1 MAPRGG
7 RRAERRARRHA
18 ARLPG
23 HARAPNPNPNP
34 NPNRNPDRNRNPNP
48 NPNPNPNQV
57 TLALI
62 GLLYFLLNLLL
73 ACSLLNHYSFA
84 HEAVAASPF
93 GSALVL
99 LLSCVDASCLTLLAS
114 DCDEARLKAA
124 TS

>member
-1 MAPRGG
+1 MSFVHTMLLALLVAVYEEGWN
-7 RRAERRARRHA
+7 RAEGDGLSGEQSDMLRDC
-18 ARLPG
+18 L
-23 HARAPNPNPNP
+23 
-34 NPNRNPDRNRNPNP
+34 
-48 NPNPNPNQV
+48 V

-93 GSALVL
+93 GSALVV

-114 DCDEARLKAA
+114 DRDEARLKAA